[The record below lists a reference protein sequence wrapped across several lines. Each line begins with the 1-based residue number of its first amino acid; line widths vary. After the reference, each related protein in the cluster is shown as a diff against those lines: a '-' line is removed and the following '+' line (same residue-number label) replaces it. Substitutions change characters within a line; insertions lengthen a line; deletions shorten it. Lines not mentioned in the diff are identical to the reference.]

1 MPHNRRSSRSFS
13 PKPNVVRVKN
23 FKEFQQESEALKSAG
38 YIPLPR
44 TIYGADNIRRD
55 YIKTAVEMLNLNA
68 GDSGVMHAS
77 KPVPLIFAQTGQ
89 ENPDKNGKEIG
100 TKGLGWMEWGGN
112 NKLPNVVALLTG
124 MLPYTAVAHKFNTD
138 LLAGLGPQPFFRYT
152 QYVGGNVTT
161 KKIPHGDAGAL
172 LQGQITDLLQQIA
185 NLEAENPELRTSE
198 SLDAI
203 RKAAM
208 GKKNGNADAENHRSS
223 VELLHNQL
231 EERLAKLKEVYAKW
245 ETDNKE
251 IKEIQ
256 AQNSFALTFLQMSA
270 DYMMLGMCFAELQ
283 LSENTLDADGNPVKG
298 SLWKPKVT
306 GIAYRPA
313 HICRL
318 ERMDKDWKVNYVYL
332 SNKWLE
338 DPYLLMSSNEKETGD
353 PWDVDAEPAIRAE
366 KGASDLEELIR
377 KARQSNAKPGNRPT
391 RVIMPLSYPT
401 VGCPYYPKPAWQ
413 SIFAGDIYEYAATII
428 SDRLT
433 RKRNSNVI
441 GRIIYLNQG
450 YLNSLYS
457 QQGANTADEQ
467 AKIMEDLFK
476 EINNYLS
483 NRDNTGSSLVA
494 YTFMGAD
501 EKEHESFKVVEIES
515 ASKNSADANQ
525 KELQEISSIIS
536 FANSLDARLVGNTP
550 GTESSSGGTDLRERY
565 MVKQIQMAPSA
576 QLLLR
581 PFDAMTRIN
590 GWDVDHVV
598 WDIKREVMTTL
609 DNSKTGLTEAK
620 QE

>member
-1 MPHNRRSSRSFS
+1 MSNNRKRKTSFS
-13 PKPNVVRVKN
+13 SQQNIVRVKN
-23 FKEFQQESEALKSAG
+23 FKEFQQESQALKTAG
-38 YIPLPR
+38 YVPLPR
-44 TIYGADNIRRD
+44 TVYGGGKEQRD
-55 YIKTAVEMLNLNA
+55 YFQSAIEMLNVNA
-68 GDSGVMHAS
+68 GDPGVMHAS

-112 NKLPNVVALLTG
+112 NRQPNVVSLLTG

-138 LLAGLGPQPFFRYT
+138 LLAGMGPQPFFRYT
-152 QYVGGNVTT
+152 QYVGGNITT
-161 KKIPHGDAGAL
+161 KKIPHDDAGAL

-185 NLEAENPELRTSE
+185 KLEDENPELRQSE
-198 SLDAI
+198 SLDNI
-203 RKAAM
+203 RKSAQ
-208 GKKNGNADAENHRSS
+208 GKKSDVLGHRSGI
-223 VELLHNQL
+223 ELLHDQL
-231 EERLAKLKEVYAKW
+231 KERLEQLQDVYAKW
-245 ETDNKE
+245 QKDNLE
-251 IKEIQ
+251 IKEFL
-256 AQNSFALTFLQMSA
+256 ANNALALIFLQLAA
-270 DYMMLGMCFAELQ
+270 DYMMLGMCFIELL
-283 LSENTLDADGNPVKG
+283 LSENGLDKDGNPVKG
-298 SLWKPKVT
+298 NMWKPKVV
-306 GIAYRPA
+306 GLAYRPA

-332 SNKWLE
+332 SNKWLA
-338 DPYLLMSSNEKETGD
+338 DPYLMMSGNEKETGD
-353 PWDVDAEPAIRAE
+353 PWDVDAVPAIRVE
-366 KGASDLEELIR
+366 KGVSDLEDLIR
-377 KARQSNAKPGNRPT
+377 TARQSNAKPSDRPS
-391 RVIMPLSYPT
+391 RVIMPISYPT
-401 VGCPYYPKPAWQ
+401 VGCPYYPRPAWQ

-457 QQGANTADEQ
+457 QKGANTADDQ
-467 AKIMEDLFK
+467 AQIMETLFK

-483 NRDNTGSSLVA
+483 NRDNTGSSLIA

-501 EKEHESFKVVEIES
+501 EKEHESFKIVEIES

-536 FANSLDARLVGNTP
+536 FAWSLDARLVGNTP

-581 PFDAMTRIN
+581 PLEVVSKIN
-590 GWDVDHVV
+590 GWDTDHLV

-620 QE
+620 KE